1 MISTASRALA
11 VRNVGL
17 SENQG
22 KGRSTLNFLSKFA
35 VIYWF
40 ACCLKLSWSWFSRHN
55 VIVAEEN
62 ETSGIDWKGLERVLG
77 MAERM
82 AEELMNDVDVMAAKG
97 GDD

>member
-1 MISTASRALA
+1 MLDPKPSTIDIQSKAADLHSLLRCAL
-11 VRNVGL
+11 
-17 SENQG
+17 
-22 KGRSTLNFLSKFA
+22 
-35 VIYWF
+35 
-40 ACCLKLSWSWFSRHN
+40 
-55 VIVAEEN
+55 VAEEN